1 MSLNLSEQL
10 ELNAGTLKPND
21 VSDGILELTHMA
33 GLNAARDF
41 NPNHKVFDTVDNTD
55 PLNPIPINQDANQ
68 YLNKMLSATARMVI
82 TDSDGLRSLR
92 SVMTSL
98 IASEGVVTPSVIAN
112 ATEAQWYGFINDN
125 IMTALELFAGVKVQE
140 KAEYDLL

>member
-10 ELNAGTLKPND
+10 ELNAGTLFPNSVTD
-21 VSDGILELTHMA
+21 NILELTHMS

-41 NPNHKVFDTVDNTD
+41 NTGYKIFPTSEVIDDPDNPGTDITVS
-55 PLNPIPINQDANQ
+55 INQKAAT

-98 IASEGVVTPSVIAN
+98 IADETQATPSVIAN
-112 ATEAQWYGFINDN
+112 ATED
-125 IMTALELFAGVKVQE
+125 
-140 KAEYDLL
+140 